1 MKKRMT
7 KLNRQ
12 KLNAIK
18 EGSLMLA
25 VIDGYGS
32 ASHLIN
38 SKETVHSIELRTLL
52 LLHHIIEDA
61 DRIGA
66 CWPGAGP
73 YHLFAPKVFPFWQLY
88 CSFQLPQY
96 VSV

>member
-1 MKKRMT
+1 VAAMKKRMT

-32 ASHLIN
+32 ASH
-38 SKETVHSIELRTLL
+38 
-52 LLHHIIEDA
+52 
-61 DRIGA
+61 
-66 CWPGAGP
+66 
-73 YHLFAPKVFPFWQLY
+73 
-88 CSFQLPQY
+88 
-96 VSV
+96 